1 VIARGRTISTRLPT
15 WLDEALRE
23 LFQAKGE
30 GPSEGLRRVAEE
42 WWTMDHYP
50 KLEFRDGT
58 FERRAA
64 LRDGPEVW
72 EIVFVQ
78 REYGDDLVGLYE
90 HFGPVDREAIDQAL
104 AYYRESP
111 QPIDR
116 RIEENDRIGRRLEAE
131 WVASRGS

>member
-1 VIARGRTISTRLPT
+1 MTGATISTRLPT

-23 LFQAKGE
+23 LFQANGE

-42 WWTMDHYP
+42 WWAMNRYP

-78 REYGDDLVGLYE
+78 RDYREDLVGLYE

-104 AYYRESP
+104 AYYQESP
-111 QPIDR
+111 QRIDR
-116 RIEENDRIGRRLEAE
+116 RIEENDRIGQRLETE
-131 WVASRGS
+131 WLASRGS